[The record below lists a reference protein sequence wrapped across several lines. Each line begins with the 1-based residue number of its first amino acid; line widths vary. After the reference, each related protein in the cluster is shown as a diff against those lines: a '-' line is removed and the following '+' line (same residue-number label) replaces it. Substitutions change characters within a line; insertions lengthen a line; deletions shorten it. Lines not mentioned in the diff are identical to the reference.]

1 METLQTP
8 GVSLWHDAM
17 RTLTDALLC
26 LILLLTC
33 SPLHLRAQQVSV
45 LDAHVLSRELTAWL
59 EAVSTHRPGAADSA
73 TLHAASLTDAHRRA
87 LLNELDATIRT
98 LQRAATRNRPIP
110 VRGTG
115 PDGRLMPSNDT
126 RELLGVSPE
135 ELADGDLRRL
145 ILRAVLLHTDTAVH
159 LYEGEPNVR
168 ASARGVARTG
178 GMMAR
183 DGHTLGMTT
192 RWPHW
197 DVARLLV
204 ARLVQHAPE
213 MARHPE
219 QWYVAVSSYLYAQSN
234 LMDLVPHSRAAL
246 GLFPASPD
254 VLFQAGL
261 VHALMASPLV
271 QAAARQASPPPGQ
284 KLDAVG
290 AGVHLR
296 EARSLFTR
304 ALEAGGAHP
313 ETALRLGQVLLA
325 LGHPQDAAAVLDQAR
340 RGKLDAS
347 LEYCTELLLGDAYAA
362 QEDTDEARR
371 AYERAAALFPDAQSP
386 WMALSRLAR
395 AEGRRTEALE
405 HLQRVFER
413 GRTVRRLDDPWWGY
427 FHRDRTAPQRLL
439 DAWRQAVVTGS
450 DTP

>member
-1 METLQTP
+1 
-8 GVSLWHDAM
+8 M
-17 RTLTDALLC
+17 RTLTSALTVAFC
-26 LILLLTC
+26 LMLLLTC
-33 SPLHLRAQQVSV
+33 GSRVLSAQPVSV
-45 LDAHVLSRELTAWL
+45 LDAHVLSRELTAWF
-59 EAVSTHRPGAADSA
+59 EAIATHVPGMPDASTEQVAAQSEDELRGVLRQVDA
-73 TLHAASLTDAHRRA
+73 LT
-87 LLNELDATIRT
+87 RT
-98 LQRAATRNRPIP
+98 LQQAASRNRPIP
-110 VRGTG
+110 VRGTA
-115 PDGRLMPSNDT
+115 PDGRLMPSRDT

-135 ELADGDLRRL
+135 ELADGDLRRV

-159 LYEGEPNVR
+159 LYEGEPNLL

-192 RWPHW
+192 QWPHW
-197 DVARLLV
+197 DVARLLI
-204 ARLVQHAPE
+204 ARLVQQSPE
-213 MARHPE
+213 AARDSE
-219 QWYVAVSSYLYAQSN
+219 QWYVAVSSYMYAQSN
-234 LMDLVPHSRAAL
+234 LMDLMPHIRAAL

-254 VLFQAGL
+254 VLFHAGL
-261 VHALMASPLV
+261 VHALMASPPL

-284 KLDAVG
+284 KLDVVG

-325 LGHPQDAAAVLDQAR
+325 LGHPQDAAAVLEVAG
-340 RGKLDAS
+340 RGPLDAP
-347 LEYCTELLLGDAYAA
+347 LEYCTELLLGNAYAA
-362 QEDTDEARR
+362 QEDMDGARR
-371 AYERAAALFPDAQSP
+371 AYERAASLFPDAQSP

-395 AEGRRTEALE
+395 AEGHRTEALE

-413 GRTVRRLDDPWWGY
+413 GRAVRRLDDPWWGY
-427 FHRDRTAPQRLL
+427 FHRDRSEPQRLL

-450 DTP
+450 DTQ